1 MVICLQ
7 KKIKV
12 ICSYIVIFVLILF
25 VYMLS
30 NIFLYVRY
38 DDKEFINDRLIAIE
52 NNDLRNKLNE
62 LSKFVDS
69 KELINEYVIGYVRF
83 RDLYSFNEQ
92 IVIKVNDEVEVGNAV
107 INDEGLVG
115 VVDDIKDD
123 NVYVSLLTSKY
134 NVSVMINECYGNLS
148 NGIVSMIDKDCNVSV
163 GDIVVTS
170 GLNDI
175 SKGIYVGEV
184 NHVEEDDLGYVLEI
198 KLLDNKH
205 LNYVGVIK

>member
-1 MVICLQ
+1 MICLQ